1 MSLAHRRPLLQQSSA
16 QSNPYSNTNRVTKG
30 GNIFDNFDADV
41 RIDGDDAGQ
50 PVQRDYS
57 SAEYQER
64 SGQRWEPTTQDLNAP
79 ERPAWPSSRPERP
92 DRYIPLSEE
101 VVYDSDTY
109 SSSDAEVVRS
119 SGTASYPPASSILP
133 DAIIAEPGWSEGSAW
148 NFDALAPEQAEPP
161 SHSYQIYLPGSHLEA
176 PFQTPATSTPGRII
190 LLRSRAMS
198 GEACT
203 LSRNGGESPWDPTFS
218 DDGAWGNATP
228 ASHDSSSGGSGGS
241 STPPPPSSSSSA
253 NPAWGSS
260 PGDSSPPQGTAASA
274 SSNAN
279 GEPSHRYDD
288 SSSSS
293 SSSSDDPGLGD
304 AYGPAL
310 GDANWLP
317 GGASGRVG
325 YSEAESRAYGG
336 RGFDGGGFRSP
347 GGQSGDFG
355 RGRQPPPPASSGY
368 MPGMVP
374 SDITLLSTAD
384 SDAILPLPPTGRQA
398 DFYKTK
404 TVPEQVVELAA
415 SIGVSVI
422 LSKSAL
428 MAAPALLY
436 PVWRPWIRAGIRNLQ
451 LFSTQFRYIG
461 LWRTQLLDWEV
472 LGVTPY
478 PASLFS
484 PKPPSS
490 VRLVVGDPWDKGATV
505 QLQLPYQPRVNG
517 LMVGEPVEL
526 MVLGSHSGFNTFK
539 AVSEV
544 YLPEAG
550 LWLSEYPMLNKDAF
564 LQLSLE
570 IEKTRRMGPAPQSQQ
585 YTS

>member
-148 NFDALAPEQAEPP
+148 NFDALAPEQAEPVGDGSSGRSSSGSDASASAAP
-161 SHSYQIYLPGSHLEA
+161 ALPLLPDLPPRQPPGS
-176 PFQTPATSTPGRII
+176 
-190 LLRSRAMS
+190 
-198 GEACT
+198 T
-203 LSRNGGESPWDPTFS
+203 LPDSRNFYSREDYPPEIQSDEWGGVYPVTEWGESPWDPTFS

-505 QLQLPYQPRVNG
+505 QLQLPYQPR
-517 LMVGEPVEL
+517 
-526 MVLGSHSGFNTFK
+526 
-539 AVSEV
+539 
-544 YLPEAG
+544 
-550 LWLSEYPMLNKDAF
+550 
-564 LQLSLE
+564 
-570 IEKTRRMGPAPQSQQ
+570 
-585 YTS
+585 